1 MSSEEENIKKEVVF
15 KEPISEEKEIENVLN
30 KKEEKNPVVV
40 LLGNVS
46 TLVDLAIRRATFT
59 ITSEEASLVSKTFDT
74 FKEKLTGLESG
85 EEATVD
91 IQINT
96 LIDLKILMD
105 TAIKRGKYEPTELV
119 TVGTIYNSFMQLIQ
133 QVSQA
138 AKAQESSAEKAT
150 TEEETPES

>member
-59 ITSEEASLVSKTFDT
+59 VTSEEASLVSKTFDT

-85 EEATVD
+85 QEATVD

>member
-46 TLVDLAIRRATFT
+46 TLIDLAIRRATFT
-59 ITSEEASLVSKTFDT
+59 VTSEEASLVSKTFDT
-74 FKEKLTGLESG
+74 FKEKLSGVESG

-119 TVGTIYNSFMQLIQ
+119 TVGTIYNAFMQLIQ

-138 AKAQESSAEKAT
+138 AKAQESSTEKDT
-150 TEEETPES
+150 KEEEIPES